1 MSDNYLRRS
10 HSSLAMPT
18 EADDASTAR
27 KVRRHLLPLL
37 FVLYLVAY
45 LDRVNVGFASLTMN
59 RELALTSE
67 QYGLLSGVFFWGY
80 FLFEIPSNLILHR
93 IGARTWI
100 ARILITWGL
109 VALFT
114 AFVQNVTQ
122 LYVARFILGVA
133 EAGFYPGVIYYLSYW
148 FRQREQAQAIG
159 LFLTALPTASI
170 LGGPASGWILDHVHA
185 HGLSSWRWL
194 LILEALPAIAC
205 GLLTYRML
213 PDRPADAKFLT
224 AVEKVGLIE
233 ALTAEA
239 EAKPGAQSLTALKAL
254 THPRVLHL
262 AATHFLFLMGLY
274 ITGFWMPQ
282 SIKSVATDL
291 SNTAVGIL
299 IIVPNLAGLISMV
312 LVSRSSDRCGERH
325 FHAAI
330 PLLCAAAALFFVGAK
345 PSLAACV
352 ALWCVAAAG
361 LDSYLGPFWAFPGA
375 FLTGRSAASGFAFIN
390 SVGSLGAYFGL
401 SAIGSMATK
410 TGSFS
415 GGFRVISAALV
426 GAAALILALKLY
438 PRPVPE
444 PGGDRPHAA

>member
-438 PRPVPE
+438 PRPAPE

>member
-1 MSDNYLRRS
+1 MNG
-10 HSSLAMPT
+10 APATMAVPEQT
-18 EADDASTAR
+18 DDATAR
-27 KVRRHLLPLL
+27 KVRWHLLPLL
-37 FVLYLVAY
+37 FVLYVVAY
-45 LDRVNVGFASLTMN
+45 LDRVNIGFASLTMN
-59 RELALTSE
+59 RELAISSE
-67 QYGLLSGVFFWGY
+67 QYGLLSGIFFWGY

-93 IGARTWI
+93 VGARRWI

-114 AFVQNVTQ
+114 AFVQSVTQ
-122 LYVARFILGVA
+122 LYVARFALGVA

-148 FRQREQAQAIG
+148 FRQREQAQAVG

-185 HGLSSWRWL
+185 SGLSSWRWL
-194 LILEALPAIAC
+194 LIIEALPSIAC

-213 PDRPADAKFLT
+213 PDRPADARFLT
-224 AVEKVGLIE
+224 GAAKAGLMDALAAE
-233 ALTAEA
+233 AL
-239 EAKPGAQSLTALKAL
+239 AKPGARSLTALKAL

-262 AATHFLFLMGLY
+262 AAVHLLFSMGLY

-282 SIKSVATDL
+282 SIKGVGTGL

-312 LVSRSSDRCGERH
+312 LVSRSSDRCGERR

-330 PLLCAAAALFFVGAK
+330 PLLCAAAALYFVGAK

-352 ALWCVAAAG
+352 ALWCIVAAG

-390 SVGSLGAYFGL
+390 SLGSLGAYFGL
-401 SAIGSMATK
+401 SAIGSLATK

-415 GGFRVISAALV
+415 GGFRLVSAALV
-426 GAAALILALKLY
+426 GAAALILALKVY
-438 PRPVPE
+438 PRPAPT
-444 PGGDRPHAA
+444 PGRAPAQAARP

>member
-1 MSDNYLRRS
+1 MTG
-10 HSSLAMPT
+10 APT
-18 EADDASTAR
+18 GVIVSTETDDASTAR

-37 FVLYLVAY
+37 FLLYVVAY

-67 QYGLLSGVFFWGY
+67 QYGLLSGIFFWGY
-80 FLFEIPSNLILHR
+80 FLFEIPSNLMLHR

-109 VALFT
+109 VAVFT
-114 AFVQNVTQ
+114 GFVQNATQ
-122 LYVARFILGVA
+122 LYVARFILGAA
-133 EAGFYPGVIYYLSYW
+133 EAGFYPGIVYYLSYW

-170 LGGPASGWILDHVHA
+170 LGGPASGWILDHVNA
-185 HGLSSWRWL
+185 YGLSSWRWL

-213 PDRPADAKFLT
+213 PDRPADATFLT
-224 AVEKVGLIE
+224 GAEQARLTE

-239 EAKPGAQSLTALKAL
+239 KAKPGAQTLTALKAL

-282 SIKSVATDL
+282 SIKSAATDL
-291 SNTAVGIL
+291 SNTGVGIL
-299 IIVPNLAGLISMV
+299 IMLPNLAGLVSMV
-312 LVSRSSDRCGERH
+312 LVSRSSDRSGERH

-345 PSLAACV
+345 PPVAACV

-361 LDSYLGPFWAFPGA
+361 LDSYLGPFWAFPGE
-375 FLTGRSAASGFAFIN
+375 FMTGRSAACAFAFIN
-390 SVGSLGAYFGL
+390 SVGSLGAYFSL
-401 SAIGSMATK
+401 SAIGSIATQ

-415 GGFRVISAALV
+415 GGFRVVSAALV
-426 GAAALILALKLY
+426 GAAALLLALKLH
-438 PRPVPE
+438 PRPMPLSGSE
-444 PGGDRPHAA
+444 RPDVA

>member
-1 MSDNYLRRS
+1 
-10 HSSLAMPT
+10 MPT

-438 PRPVPE
+438 PRPAPE